1 MMDELIG
8 KFEALATGLIDAA
21 QTVLPWLIIPTV
33 LLVGIA
39 LAVSPMFRKF
49 ATQYQGW
56 FYGVA
61 GGVVLVMWGPDIVP
75 AMIDFFRG

>member
-1 MMDELIG
+1 MDELIG
-8 KFEALATGLIDAA
+8 RIEGLVGELIDAA
-21 QTVLPWLIIPTV
+21 QTVLPWLVIPVV
-33 LLVGIA
+33 LLVGMA
-39 LAVSPMFRKF
+39 LAVSPAFRRF

-75 AMIDFFRG
+75 ALIDFFR